1 MVDSPY
7 PANPE
12 PADRLTARSSLRV
25 AKSAFEEHMREED
38 FTENTIKAFQSDL
51 NILAEFVGAWTAVG
65 EISTSD
71 LNRFTEWLE
80 SGRDVPCNAKSLARR
95 VTTLKVFFGWLAD
108 AEVLSLD
115 PAAPVVH
122 KPVSVPLPDVLS
134 DEEVDQALEVTQALR
149 EADKPDA
156 RPHLLLTLLLHT
168 GIKKAE
174 CMSITMN
181 HIDLSDPSRPVLWI
195 RYANPQRRH
204 KERNLPL
211 PVWWPAAL
219 AEYREQYQVTE
230 RLFPCT
236 ARNLEYVLSHVAEE
250 AGLSQGLSFEMLRWT
265 SAVRD
270 YEAGMDAAR
279 LRQKLGLS
287 KVTWRQTSRKI
298 ARLAGPAGK
307 PEPQPYAEP
316 QPEPESEPERDEA
329 GGAVEDQAPPP
340 SLAGQDLVQ
349 QEMDLGL

>member
-1 MVDSPY
+1 MAETWN
-7 PANPE
+7 PAE
-12 PADRLTARSSLRV
+12 TETTHSLTGQSSLRV
-25 AKSAFEEHMREED
+25 ARSAFEEHMREEN

-51 NILAEFVGAWTAVG
+51 NILMEFAGAWTAVG

-80 SGRDVPCNAKSLARR
+80 SGRDVPCSPKSLARR

-108 AEVLSLD
+108 TDVLSID

-122 KPVSVPLPDVLS
+122 KPISVPLPEFLS
-134 DEEVDQALEVTQALR
+134 NEQVERALEVTQALR
-149 EADKPDA
+149 EAEKPDA
-156 RPHLLLTLLLHT
+156 RPYLLLTLLLYT

-181 HIDLSDPSRPVLWI
+181 HIDLSDPSGPVLWI

-204 KERNLPL
+204 KERKLPL
-211 PVWWPAAL
+211 PVWWPTAL
-219 AEYREQYQVTE
+219 AEYREQHRVTE

-250 AGLSQGLSFEMLRWT
+250 AGLDQGISFEMLRWT
-265 SAVRD
+265 CAVRD
-270 YEAGMDAAR
+270 YEAGMDATR

-287 KVTWRQTSRKI
+287 KVTWRQTKQKI
-298 ARLAGPAGK
+298 ARLAGPGVA
-307 PEPQPYAEP
+307 
-316 QPEPESEPERDEA
+316 PEPEPEPEREEA
-329 GGAVEDQAPPP
+329 GSEVEDQPPP
-340 SLAGQDLVQ
+340 SPLARDGLVQ